1 MVVGWIPSRR
11 AARVAAIVLVVLA
24 AACGPER
31 LEKAEGDLRAAIA
44 AAEQRGDTATLRLF
58 IEMPFA
64 FDRLYIAGPR
74 TAADSLAKVMGS
86 AWPPA
91 FSRGLES
98 DDRFHLF
105 VFLVRDQWV
114 PATLP
119 RTVAEVA
126 PELTGRI
133 YGPETAVFRV
143 VRGPGE
149 AVPSLLPR

>member
-1 MVVGWIPSRR
+1 MVTRARCRQIPHHPPDRPRRGSTRWSSDGFPSRR
-11 AARVAAIVLVVLA
+11 A
-24 AACGPER
+24 
-31 LEKAEGDLRAAIA
+31 
-44 AAEQRGDTATLRLF
+44 
-58 IEMPFA
+58 
-64 FDRLYIAGPR
+64 
-74 TAADSLAKVMGS
+74 AADSLAKVLGS
-86 AWPPA
+86 AWPPE

-143 VRGPGE
+143 FRVVRGPGE

>member
-11 AARVAAIVLVVLA
+11 ASRVAAALLVVL

-31 LEKAEGDLRAAIA
+31 LERTERDLRTAIA

-58 IEMPFA
+58 TEVPFA
-64 FDRLYIAGPR
+64 FDKLYIAGPR
-74 TAADSLAKVMGS
+74 TPADSLAKVMGA
-86 AWPPA
+86 AWPPE
-91 FSRGLES
+91 FSRGLER

-143 VRGPGE
+143 VRGPG
-149 AVPSLLPR
+149 AAAPSLLPR